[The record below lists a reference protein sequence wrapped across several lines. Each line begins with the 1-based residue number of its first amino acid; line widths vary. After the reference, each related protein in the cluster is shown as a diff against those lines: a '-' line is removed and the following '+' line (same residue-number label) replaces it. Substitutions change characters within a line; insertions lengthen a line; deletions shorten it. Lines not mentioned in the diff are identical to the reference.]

1 MKQPSSDNAYFV
13 VSHELIVLLQ
23 WLIEHE
29 QESLKKIIA
38 RALPHGLEA
47 ALQAT
52 QSSQHQ
58 PLNQDELQQNVVDFF
73 SLLETLMYET
83 SNENEVNT
91 ILQRAKIP
99 AIQHINANQCDKQ
112 AIAISIAKATQAAE
126 NHKENPKEVLC
137 REFLRRWKPLKKQQ
151 LH

>member
-73 SLLETLMYET
+73 SLLET
-83 SNENEVNT
+83 
-91 ILQRAKIP
+91 AKVIKNDAP
-99 AIQHINANQCDKQ
+99 APMAWVFIRDKLDVF
-112 AIAISIAKATQAAE
+112 IKISACFFHFSQTKVSAASLIE
-126 NHKENPKEVLC
+126 SVVKFRVG
-137 REFLRRWKPLKKQQ
+137 F
-151 LH
+151 